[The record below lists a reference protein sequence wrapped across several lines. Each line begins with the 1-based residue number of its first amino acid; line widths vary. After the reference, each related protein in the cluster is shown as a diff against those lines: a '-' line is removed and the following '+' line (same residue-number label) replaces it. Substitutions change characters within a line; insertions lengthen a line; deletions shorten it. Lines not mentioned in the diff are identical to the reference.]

1 MPHEVALLRI
11 AQSALGNTVRH
22 AGAGLA
28 EVTLSFMAGEV
39 ALDVVDDGAGFDP
52 EAVRTRSASG
62 GAAGGGEGGY
72 GLPSMRARA
81 RALGGSFA
89 VESAPGEGT
98 ALAVLLPVP
107 GDAGDTQEEGSS

>member
-22 AGAGLA
+22 AGAGRA

-52 EAVRTRSASG
+52 EAVRTRSA
-62 GAAGGGEGGY
+62 AGGVGAGGDGGY

-81 RALGGSFA
+81 RALGGTFA

-107 GDAGDTQEEGSS
+107 GGAGEAEEGSS